1 MFYTASVNGLDQVEL
16 NSQDKLLAIIVD
28 DHQEGESAPSE
39 RQVSP
44 EKLYCTTRAKSV
56 ISKAEKLRIEREEL
70 ARRQR
75 EEKARWQADAKAA
88 EVA

>member
-44 EKLYCTTRAKSV
+44 EKLYCTVILRNRFADTIKAWEKS
-56 ISKAEKLRIEREEL
+56 S
-70 ARRQR
+70 
-75 EEKARWQADAKAA
+75 
-88 EVA
+88 